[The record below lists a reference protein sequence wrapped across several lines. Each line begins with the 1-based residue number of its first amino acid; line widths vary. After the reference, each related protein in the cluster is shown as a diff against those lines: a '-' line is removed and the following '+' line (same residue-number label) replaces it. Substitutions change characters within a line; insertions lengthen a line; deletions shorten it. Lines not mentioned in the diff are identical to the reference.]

1 MHRDIKKNKAKLY
14 ETLRRIQGATLLTWK
29 NFKPVLTTTECEETI
44 SLGATTEIHLL
55 ISSRYY
61 TWFVFPPISPLSS
74 WVHRLPCANFIQAY
88 QGKVPK
94 EKQKALM
101 KQEEENKVTGSN
113 LEISSR
119 LRGRSMV
126 SKNSKMKNIF
136 HFPFLKHMHFSTMQN
151 YLTREIKVL
160 LRETKITGSNTK
172 NPNSICGIAFVPR
185 PFLFSAGGTE
195 GKRRESKRY
204 YKKKKKKKRGG
215 DIRDEM
221 HFRLCA
227 TWLKWSKIQLAAFE
241 HMTLQRQAVNS
252 VSVEGNEQLCSVL
265 KLLRNEVSF
274 ILEDGQ
280 KAQINEQP
288 TSYHF
293 YHNSNTH
300 PKAGCY

>member
-29 NFKPVLTTTECEETI
+29 KFKPVLTTTESEETI

-74 WVHRLPCANFIQAY
+74 WVHRLPCASFIQAY

-136 HFPFLKHMHFSTMQN
+136 HLPFLKHMHFSTMQN

-160 LRETKITGSNTK
+160 LRETKITGSNNK

-204 YKKKKKKKRGG
+204 YKKKKKRRGG
-215 DIRDEM
+215 ILGTKCTSDSAPHVVKMKQDPIGSFWTYDPPKASCQLGISR
-221 HFRLCA
+221 R
-227 TWLKWSKIQLAAFE
+227 KWT
-241 HMTLQRQAVNS
+241 TLQ
-252 VSVEGNEQLCSVL
+252 CSETL
-265 KLLRNEVSF
+265 
-274 ILEDGQ
+274 
-280 KAQINEQP
+280 A
-288 TSYHF
+288 
-293 YHNSNTH
+293 
-300 PKAGCY
+300 